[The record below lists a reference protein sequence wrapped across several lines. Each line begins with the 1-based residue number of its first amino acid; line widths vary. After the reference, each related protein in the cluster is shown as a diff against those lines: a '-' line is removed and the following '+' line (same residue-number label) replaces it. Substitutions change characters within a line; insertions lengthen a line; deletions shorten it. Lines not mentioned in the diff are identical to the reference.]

1 MKNDDIKDLRL
12 GALITVSAGMINTL
26 QLILV
31 LLKLFDKLTCGWF
44 PVLLPLILES
54 VVPVTI
60 TLIFEV
66 GKLIDDK
73 KNHKKKLQQQ
83 ETGSEV

>member
-1 MKNDDIKDLRL
+1 MKSNTYDRDDTKDLRL

-31 LLKLFDKLTCGWF
+31 LLKLFGKLTCRWF
-44 PVLLPLILES
+44 WVLLPLILES
-54 VVPVTI
+54 VIPLTI

-66 GKLIDDK
+66 EKLIDVK
-73 KNHKKKLQQQ
+73 KAHK
-83 ETGSEV
+83 ENP

>member
-1 MKNDDIKDLRL
+1 MKNDDTKDLRL
-12 GALITVSAGMINTL
+12 GALITVSTGMINTL

-31 LLKLFDKLTCGWF
+31 LLKLFGRLTCGWF
-44 PVLLPLILES
+44 LVLLPLILES

-60 TLIFEV
+60 TLIFEAE
-66 GKLIDDK
+66 KLLDAK

-83 ETGSEV
+83 EIGSEV